1 MFMNM
6 SPNSSDQNGAAP
18 KNGRVQGHSAL
29 VGGYGVM
36 FAGIGAY
43 VPQRCITNDEIA
55 TLVETSDEWI
65 RTRTGIRAR
74 HVVTADES
82 VADLAIGA
90 AKDALASAGMDGSE
104 IELIIVA
111 SSTPDTI
118 YPAVACQVQTE
129 IGASRAAGFDMALAC
144 SGFVYGLVI
153 AHQFLKTGMYKT
165 AMVIGAD
172 THSRYTNWY
181 DRNTCIL
188 FGDGAGAAILKA
200 EPGVED
206 NILANDLH
214 LDGSKGMELTL
225 FTQAENCP
233 LVEPKTPV
241 NNYVYMNGREVFK
254 FAVGVVPKSI
264 QEVLD
269 RAGLSIENVDHVVL
283 HQANIRIMQAMS
295 EKLNIPEERLIVNLD
310 KYGNTSAASIPIA
323 LNEAVLQGRVKP
335 GELLVM
341 CGFGAGLA
349 WGTTILRWTA
359 VDQRWP
365 QALKEEMQKRL
376 DNMKP
381 LEMASL

>member
-1 MFMNM
+1 M
-6 SPNSSDQNGAAP
+6 SMPPKSSDEYSANEQNGRSAKDQSGFAP
-18 KNGRVQGHSAL
+18 A
-29 VGGYGVM
+29 GYGVSM
-36 FAGIGAY
+36 AGIGAY
-43 VPQRCITNDEIA
+43 VPKRCITNDDIA
-55 TLVETSDEWI
+55 TLVETSDDWI
-65 RTRTGIRAR
+65 QTRTGIRTR
-74 HVVTADES
+74 HVVSGDES
-82 VADLAIGA
+82 VADLAIEA
-90 AKDALASAGMDGSE
+90 AHQALASAGMQGSE

-118 YPAVACQVQTE
+118 YPAVACQVQTA
-129 IGASRAAGFDMALAC
+129 IGASNAAGFDMALAC

-153 AHQFLKTGMYKT
+153 AQQFLKTGMHKT
-165 AMVIGAD
+165 ALVIGAD
-172 THSRYTNWY
+172 IHSRYTNWH

-200 EPGVED
+200 ELGGED

-241 NNYVYMNGREVFK
+241 NDYVYMNGREVFK

-264 QEVLD
+264 QQVLD
-269 RAGLSIENVDHVVL
+269 RSGLSIEDVDHVVL

-295 EKLNIPEERLIVNLD
+295 EKLNIPEDRLIVNLD

-323 LNEAVLQGRVKP
+323 LNEAVLNGRVKP
-335 GELLVM
+335 GDLLVM

-349 WGTTILRWTA
+349 WGTTIIRWTA
-359 VDQRWP
+359 VDQRCP
-365 QALKEEMQKRL
+365 QALKDEMQKKQ
-376 DNMKP
+376 DAMKP
-381 LEMASL
+381 LELVSR